1 MFVPDNHRAFREM
14 RRVLI
19 KGSLLAV
26 SVVWDR
32 MEANPWGAAV
42 HATVTNFFPDTPPQF
57 FKALFNSAD
66 VDVLRRMLTTNGFD
80 KIEVQTVPMECRS
93 SSTKSLAIGMIEGVP
108 RLAEIEE
115 RRGSPGPIVDAVAA
129 TFTWLGGDRPF
140 RSTMQAIVATARASG

>member
-1 MFVPDNHRAFREM
+1 MPDNHRAFREM

-57 FKALFNSAD
+57 FKAPFNSAD
-66 VDVLRRMLTTNGFD
+66 VDVLRRMLTTNGFG
-80 KIEVQTVPMECRS
+80 KIEAQTVPVECRS
-93 SSTKSLAIGMIEGVP
+93 SSANSLAIGTIEGAP
-108 RLAEIEE
+108 ISSRLKSGEDLRDRSSMPLQPLSLGSAETVHFV
-115 RRGSPGPIVDAVAA
+115 RRCK
-129 TFTWLGGDRPF
+129 
-140 RSTMQAIVATARASG
+140 RS